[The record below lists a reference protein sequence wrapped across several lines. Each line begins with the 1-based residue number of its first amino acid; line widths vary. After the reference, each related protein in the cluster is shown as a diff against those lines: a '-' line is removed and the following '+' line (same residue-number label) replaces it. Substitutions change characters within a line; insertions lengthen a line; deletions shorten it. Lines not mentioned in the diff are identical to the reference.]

1 MSNKHWI
8 GHPGSLLP
16 IRDRG
21 EESSQADQRVALS
34 TSLGGTT
41 RARVS
46 RKRAPRSWSL
56 NVPNAHWDEVAHV
69 EALLAATLGPYRLV
83 TARMQVSNVLT
94 PERSVMTDQA
104 LGMGGVWPIEG
115 GEWAT
120 TVRLNPSAAFGNEAP
135 VWVGPAPTPPVFTAR
150 PVTVSAYLATARVE
164 GARVWLEWL
173 DAAGVVISGSFV
185 AGNLVSGMDVL
196 RRSTA
201 TGVPPAGAVAC
212 RVAVSYAEVIS
223 MPQVTWTDGPI
234 EWTPGKGV
242 DQVVVTNFGDSTSI
256 AAPDS
261 RNFRRTSVG
270 IDLQEVGP

>member
-1 MSNKHWI
+1 MHWI

-16 IRDRG
+16 VVDRG
-21 EESSQADQRVALS
+21 EESSQSDPRVVLS
-34 TSLGGTT
+34 SSLGGTV

-56 NVPNAHWDEVAHV
+56 SIPSAHWDEVAHV
-69 EALLAATLGPYRLV
+69 EALLAATLGPYQLV

-94 PERSVMTDQA
+94 PERSVMSDQA

-120 TVRLNPSAAFGNEAP
+120 TVRLNPSAAFGAQGL
-135 VWVGPAPTPPVFTAR
+135 VRVGPAPTPPVFTGR
-150 PVTVSAYLATARVE
+150 PVTVSAYLATARAA
-164 GARVWLEWL
+164 GAYVILDWL
-173 DAAGVVISGSFV
+173 DAAGVQVGAGVSGT
-185 AGNLVSGMDVL
+185 AVSGMDVL
-196 RRSTA
+196 RRSTVTA
-201 TGVPPAGAVAC
+201 TPPAGVVAC
-212 RVAVSYAEVIS
+212 RVGVVYAEVIS
-223 MPQVTWTDGPI
+223 MPQVTWTAGPI
-234 EWTPGKGV
+234 EWAPGKGV
-242 DQVVVTNFGDSTSI
+242 DQVVVTGFSDSTSI